1 MYVHEN
7 EARDLDKG
15 DDEGALGYSAHV
27 IPHQPQHWW
36 QDGRHRE
43 FGFVP
48 AWIWN
53 ELLQQQKMQS
63 SFKVATVSYFKNNF
77 MNTGLAED
85 KNNYRLIV
93 QPKI

>member
-27 IPHQPQHWW
+27 IPHKPQHWW

-53 ELLQQQKMQS
+53 ELLQQQKNAVFFQGCNCELFQEQLHEYGIS
-63 SFKVATVSYFKNNF
+63 WRQEQ
-77 MNTGLAED
+77 L
-85 KNNYRLIV
+85 
-93 QPKI
+93 